1 MTQTE
6 ASSGQAAKPRIRLGD
21 LLVEKGVLTEGQLKL
36 ALGEQKNSGKKI
48 GRLLVDMGMVSED
61 RMLTVLADHLDIP
74 FLDLRRF
81 NLDRELVQ
89 KLPESHARRYR
100 CILLAERGNSVQLAM
115 SDPLDLMAR
124 DEIART
130 LGKAVEP
137 AIVRESELLATLD
150 QVYRKSGAIASLAG
164 ELETELRESDFDLAQ
179 LAGETDTQDAPVVR
193 LLQTIL
199 EDAVQAGASDI
210 HIEPD
215 ETTLRVRLR
224 VDGQLQEQVMKEK
237 RAANAL
243 VLRLKIMSN
252 LDISEKRLPQ
262 DGRFN
267 IRILDKSIDIRL
279 STMPTQYGE
288 SLVMRLL
295 DQTAGILTLD
305 RLGMPPSVMER
316 FKLQIERP
324 HGLILVTGPTGSGK
338 TTSLYAALTE
348 LNKAH
353 RKIITAED
361 PIEYRLPRI
370 QQVQVNPKIE
380 LNFARILRSAL
391 RQDPDV
397 ILVGEMRDQETVSV
411 GIRAALTGHMVLSTL
426 HTNDAISSA
435 IRLADMGVE
444 PYMVAS
450 SLRAIVAQRLVRR
463 ICDNCSQPYEPD
475 ERERIWLSHLG
486 HEPDAE
492 TQYFRGS
499 GCYQCNN
506 TGYRGRIGVYE
517 LLELDDAMLHALRDQ
532 DPNRFVEA
540 AERNPYFVNMTER
553 ALEYAREGITDLAEV
568 FRITADLEDRDA
580 GNVSNQN
587 IMHGGA
593 AGHAAAKRSKPA
605 ADKEKPAVSTDTE
618 APDSDGP
625 VEPLP
630 SQHFE
635 SPGFE
640 LEPLDEEPRKPGG
653 EGSY

>member
-1 MTQTE
+1 MTQTT
-6 ASSGQAAKPRIRLGD
+6 AAGSRQQKIRLGD
-21 LLVEKGVLTEGQLKL
+21 LLVEKEVITEGQLKL

-48 GRLLVDMGMVSED
+48 GRLLVDMGMVAED
-61 RMLTVLADHLDIP
+61 RMLHVLAGHLQIP

-81 NLDRELVQ
+81 NLNSELIN

-100 CILLAERGNSVQLAM
+100 CLLLAEREDSVQLAM
-115 SDPLDLMAR
+115 SDPLDLMAQ
-124 DEIART
+124 DEVART
-130 LGKAVEP
+130 LGKTVEP

-150 QVYRKSGAIASLAG
+150 QVYRKSGEIASLAG

-179 LAGETDTQDAPVVR
+179 LAGETDTKDAPVVR

-224 VDGQLQEQVMKEK
+224 VDGMLQEQVMKEK

-252 LDISEKRLPQ
+252 LDISEKRMPQ

-288 SLVMRLL
+288 SVVMRLL
-295 DQTAGILTLD
+295 DQTAGILSLNG
-305 RLGMPPSVMER
+305 LGMPPSVLER
-316 FKLQIERP
+316 FRLQIERP
-324 HGLILVTGPTGSGK
+324 HGMILVTGPTGSGK
-338 TTSLYAALTE
+338 TTTLYAALTE

-380 LNFARILRSAL
+380 LDFARILRSAL

-411 GIRAALTGHMVLSTL
+411 GVRAALTGHMVLSTL

-435 IRLADMGVE
+435 MRLADMGVE
-444 PYMVAS
+444 PHLVAS

-463 ICDNCSQPYEPD
+463 ICDNCSQPYTPD
-475 ERERIWLSHLG
+475 NRQRIWLSHLG
-486 HEPDAE
+486 HEPDE
-492 TQYFRGS
+492 EVQYFRGQ

-517 LLELDDAMLHALRDQ
+517 LLELDDNMLFALRDQ

-540 AERNPYFVNMTER
+540 ANRSPYFVNMTER
-553 ALEYAREGITDLAEV
+553 ALEYAREGITDLTEV
-568 FRITADLEDRDA
+568 FRITADLEDRDFGLA
-580 GNVSNQN
+580 GSQKVR
-587 IMHGGA
+587 HGGA
-593 AGHAAAKRSKPA
+593 AGHQAARNASMAASTAPSSEQA
-605 ADKEKPAVSTDTE
+605 ADPKQDQ
-618 APDSDGP
+618 P

-630 SQHFE
+630 SQDFQD
-635 SPGFE
+635 SG
-640 LEPLDEEPRKPGG
+640 LSLQPLDLDDDSSQG
-653 EGSY
+653 EDNH